1 MYCKECKRW
10 YLYLWHD
17 LTMENFFCMKT
28 HWLGH
33 IDMLFLPWAGIKPLD
48 VLSPRPARELAGER
62 KGAQS

>member
-17 LTMENFFCMKT
+17 LTRENFYCPREQ

-33 IDMLFLPWAGIKPLD
+33 INTLFLPWAGIKPLD
-48 VLSPRPARELAGER
+48 VLSPRPARDLVGQKEAPR
-62 KGAQS
+62 